1 MQVVALRNLGN
12 NLDAAVMAMMFNL
25 FAARR
30 SLSYEKSIIFA
41 DEAPILFQ
49 WDSLAMA
56 IGQHFA
62 ASGKSGI
69 RVIVCA
75 QEPSSIGRS
84 VAADMI
90 FANMTTRII
99 GRIQRGAI
107 PAYEKWMGYP
117 PQLLEP
123 LVNYGINKKG
133 RYSQWLLDDSG
144 IYVPVRFYPS
154 DLLISLAAN
163 NAEEA
168 ALRRNYFNNSE
179 DKVRALVDFSK
190 VYLNAA

>member
-1 MQVVALRNLGN
+1 
-12 NLDAAVMAMMFNL
+12 
-25 FAARR
+25 
-30 SLSYEKSIIFA
+30 
-41 DEAPILFQ
+41 
-49 WDSLAMA
+49 
-56 IGQHFA
+56 
-62 ASGKSGI
+62 
-69 RVIVCA
+69 
-75 QEPSSIGRS
+75 
-84 VAADMI
+84 MI

-144 IYVPVRFYPS
+144 IYVSVRFYPS